1 MNFLQAVRKNFGVLV
16 FSAIYTVAFAT
27 YYIYQGD
34 FEFLWYVAVLVGLF
48 LLILLTLNRSK
59 FDRVALW
66 GLSLWGLLHM
76 AGGGIVVGGN
86 VLYAFTLV
94 PLIADGEMTILKYD
108 QFVHMFGFAV
118 ATIVG
123 WQLLSPHLLK
133 TFSRKAIYFLLIL
146 IGAGFGVLNEI
157 VEFIA
162 VLSFPETGVGGYI
175 NTSLDLVSNTVGAIA
190 AVFFI
195 HYYYVKKLR

>member
-1 MNFLQAVRKNFGVLV
+1 MNFLQAVRKNLGVLV

-48 LLILLTLNRSK
+48 LLILFTLNRSK

-76 AGGGIVVGGN
+76 AGGGIVIGGN
-86 VLYAFTLV
+86 VLYAFTLIPFV
-94 PLIADGEMTILKYD
+94 TDGEMTILKYD
-108 QFVHMFGFAV
+108 QFVHMFGFGV
-118 ATIVG
+118 ATVVG

-162 VLSFPETGVGGYI
+162 VLSFPETGVGGYV